1 MTYNYEPRIKIDV
14 KRSVHEALRERKTGK
29 ETFNEVI
36 RGLLESAE
44 KCKGCSE
51 SCKGTVVAAE

>member
-14 KRSVHEALRERKTGK
+14 KRNVHEALRERKTGK

-36 RGLLESAE
+36 QGLLESAE
-44 KCKGCSE
+44 QCKGCVEKCKG
-51 SCKGTVVAAE
+51 VAEE

>member
-1 MTYNYEPRIKIDV
+1 MTYNYEPRTKIEV
-14 KRSVHEALRERKTGK
+14 KSSVHEALRERKTGK

-36 RGLLESAE
+36 QGLLEIAE

-51 SCKGTVVAAE
+51 NCKGSAEGS